1 MRRDT
6 LLNKQGKC
14 VTKLARR
21 RIFSPV
27 LVHMLLRWCSMTSI
41 LTQTPTSWRFY
52 HRSLVHPS
60 GIQPSGG
67 ERTQEGC
74 ESTVA
79 RKAHNSTSFSFIWSN
94 SGPGMEHGQ
103 RKETLDRVW
112 ASAAS
117 CCQKLE
123 RQPRQRERAE
133 KNREKEKSCFV
144 PVAPLIWGELGN
156 ASRIKCYFHSFS
168 PPLPTPPPSSLQD
181 QIK

>member
-79 RKAHNSTSFSFIWSN
+79 RKPTNPRHFHSYGQTRGLGQGQRLGNPGQSVSIFSFLLS
-94 SGPGMEHGQ
+94 
-103 RKETLDRVW
+103 KVTT
-112 ASAAS
+112 AA
-117 CCQKLE
+117 K
-123 RQPRQRERAE
+123 RERKSR

-156 ASRIKCYFHSFS
+156 ASRIKCYFHS
-168 PPLPTPPPSSLQD
+168 PPPPFLTTRSN
-181 QIK
+181 

>member
-1 MRRDT
+1 MRGDT

-79 RKAHNSTSFSFIWSN
+79 RKPTNPRHFHSYGQIGTWDGARTTLGNPGQSVRIFSLSKVRMAAKIERTS
-94 SGPGMEHGQ
+94 
-103 RKETLDRVW
+103 R
-112 ASAAS
+112 
-117 CCQKLE
+117 
-123 RQPRQRERAE
+123 

-156 ASRIKCYFHSFS
+156 ASRIKCYFHS
-168 PPLPTPPPSSLQD
+168 PHPTHPPSSLQD